1 VARGR
6 PALLLGAFA
15 AVGLAIA
22 LYLSADVITGTA
34 PVCIAGGGCETVAQ
48 SQYSKWF
55 GIPVA
60 YFGIVFSVL
69 LLGLIVGWWR
79 TGDGRLL
86 LAGYAQGLVGVV
98 IVLYLR
104 YLELFVIHAICAWC
118 VAYGATIVFGWIA
131 LVLVQRR
138 ANRAAREG

>member
-131 LVLVQRR
+131 LILVQRR

>member
-1 VARGR
+1 ME
-6 PALLLGAFA
+6 PSPT
-15 AVGLAIA
+15 VGLAIA
-22 LYLSADVITGTA
+22 LYLSANVLEGTA

-60 YFGIVFSVL
+60 YFGIVFSVI
-69 LLGLIVGWWR
+69 LLGLIVAWWR

-98 IVLYLR
+98 IALYLR

-118 VAYGATIVFGWIA
+118 VAYAATILFGWIT

-138 ANRAAREG
+138 VNRAAREV